1 MSAEPRNVIVT
12 ENACQAC
19 GADTIYVHHL
29 SFPEMHIA
37 GRSAGEAA
45 ERLAQ
50 RLESS
55 LDVVADQAHREPVRQ
70 AIADIKAFLDRRGG
84 VHSARDLQQ
93 RLPKSI

>member
-1 MSAEPRNVIVT
+1 MNADPGNVIVT
-12 ENACQAC
+12 ENACQSC
-19 GADTIYVHHL
+19 GTDTIHVHHQ
-29 SFPEMHIA
+29 SFPEMHIG

-70 AIADIKAFLDRRGG
+70 AIADIKAFLDRKGG
-84 VHSARDLQQ
+84 IHPARDL
-93 RLPKSI
+93 